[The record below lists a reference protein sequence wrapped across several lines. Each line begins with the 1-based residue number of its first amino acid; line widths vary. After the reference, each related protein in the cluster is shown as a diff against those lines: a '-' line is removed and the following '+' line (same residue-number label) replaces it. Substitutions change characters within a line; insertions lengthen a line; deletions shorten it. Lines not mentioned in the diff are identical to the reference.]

1 VGDWAARSVAAHQPV
16 KLAALEGLGQ
26 TTKGAPVHLLG
37 WYQDGDVRYG
47 VRIPKL
53 LSLLAYHDP
62 NAVVKGLDTVPAD
75 ERPPVNVVRV
85 AFQIMVGFGSLMAL
99 LGVVFLFSWF
109 RKRRLPAS
117 PWFLRA
123 VVLAGPVSVV
133 VLIAGWVTT
142 EVGRQPWIVYGVM
155 RTTQA
160 VTGADGIPVGYATL
174 ALAYASVAA
183 AVVWILRRLSRAPN
197 DEDPPLVAGTG
208 GTDVAG

>member
-1 VGDWAARSVAAHQPV
+1 V
-16 KLAALEGLGQ
+16 KLAALEGLGK
-26 TTKGAPVHLLG
+26 TTKGAPEHLLG
-37 WYQDGDVRYG
+37 WYQNGEVKYG
-47 VRIPKL
+47 VKIPKL

-62 NAVVKGLDTVPAD
+62 NAVVKGLDTVPPD
-75 ERPPVNVVRV
+75 DRPPVNVVRI
-85 AFQIMVGFGSLMAL
+85 AFQIMVSFGSLMAL
-99 LGVVFLFSWF
+99 LGVAFLFVWF
-109 RKRRLPAS
+109 RKRRLPAT

-174 ALAYASVAA
+174 ALAYAGVAG
-183 AVVWILRRLSRAPN
+183 AVVWILRRLSRAPLE
-197 DEDPPLVAGTG
+197 EDPPLASTGGAGVAG
-208 GTDVAG
+208 